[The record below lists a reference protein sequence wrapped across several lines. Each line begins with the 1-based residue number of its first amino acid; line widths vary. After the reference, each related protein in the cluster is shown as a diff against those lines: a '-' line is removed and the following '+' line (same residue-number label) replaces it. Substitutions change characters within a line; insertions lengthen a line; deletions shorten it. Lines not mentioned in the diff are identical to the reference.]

1 MEEVVSRRPTRYN
14 SDSIVERR
22 ERILRVARKMIA
34 QSGVAELSV
43 RELCARAGIAQK
55 TLYNAFSSKDHVI
68 TLAVTQYTEEF
79 NNSVYYKFPRA
90 SLEGQIERIIKVHS
104 RNTQLRSYTTAIMS
118 VYNSTTSDRAL
129 RNAVRQMSI
138 RAYQPFVEMLEAENG
153 LQFKV
158 SPDHISTYLTTN
170 TYATLTDWC
179 LGDIEDHLLV
189 ERVCEGFLMIV
200 VSSARGKHKADAEQ
214 WLNDL
219 RNCRSSWTTF
229 RKMAEVEPGELRA
242 AFLQTHK
249 AKQESGGNSSG
260 LGGTDVKVKPA
271 STSKAAGKRSKA
283 SGKNVADEGGAAAA
297 PKTEKKARAKRVK
310 SDSAGDVETVAQD
323 SGRDTDS

>member
-1 MEEVVSRRPTRYN
+1 MEESVAGRPTKYK
-14 SDSIVERR
+14 SDSIMERR

-55 TLYNAFSSKDHVI
+55 TLYNAFGSKDHVI
-68 TLAVTQYTEEF
+68 TLAVTQYTQEF
-79 NNSVYYKFPRA
+79 NNSVYYKFPRKT
-90 SLEGQIERIIKVHS
+90 LEGQIERMIKVHS

-118 VYNSTTSDRAL
+118 VYNSAQSDREL
-129 RNAVRQMSI
+129 RNAVRLMSTN
-138 RAYQPFVEMLEAENG
+138 AYKPFVEMLDEEKG
-153 LQFKV
+153 LQSKV
-158 SPDHISTYLTTN
+158 TPEHITAYLTTN

-179 LGDIEDHLLV
+179 IGDIEDQLLV

-200 VSSARGKHKADAEQ
+200 AASTRGKHKAEAEQ

-219 RNCRSSWTTF
+219 RNGRPSWMTF

-249 AKQESGGNSSG
+249 AKQQGQAEAEA
-260 LGGTDVKVKPA
+260 PA
-271 STSKAAGKRSKA
+271 DKAATG
-283 SGKNVADEGGAAAA
+283 DGGAAKSRKRGAA
-297 PKTEKKARAKRVK
+297 KATTTTRRAPAKKAASK
-310 SDSAGDVETVAQD
+310 D
-323 SGRDTDS
+323 